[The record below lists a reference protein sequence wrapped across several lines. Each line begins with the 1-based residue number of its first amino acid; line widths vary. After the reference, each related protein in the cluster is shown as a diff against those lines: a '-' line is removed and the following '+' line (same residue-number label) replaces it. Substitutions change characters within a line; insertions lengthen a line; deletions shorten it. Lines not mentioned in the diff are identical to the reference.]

1 MRQQVVD
8 SECDSCHRTA
18 RQPLSSGI
26 KNGRYVLPKGWMHV
40 EGNTNNHTVF
50 EVDLCT
56 ECKQAVME
64 SVGKGR
70 RLRAVSESESA

>member
-8 SECDSCHRTA
+8 SECDSCHRTEREA
-18 RQPLSSGI
+18 LASGI
-26 KNGRYVLPKGWMHV
+26 KNGNYVLPKGWMHV
-40 EGNTNNHTVF
+40 EGFTGKHSVF
-50 EVDLCT
+50 EIDLCT

-70 RLRAVSESESA
+70 VLRAVSESA

>member
-8 SECDSCHRTA
+8 SECDSCHRTDQ
-18 RQPLSSGI
+18 QPLATGMRR
-26 KNGRYVLPKGWMHV
+26 GHYVLPKGWMHV
-40 EGNTNNHTVF
+40 QGVTSNHTVF

-56 ECKQAVME
+56 ECKMAVME

-70 RLRAVSESESA
+70 RLRAVSESA

>member
-8 SECDSCHRTA
+8 SECDSCHREE
-18 RQPLSSGI
+18 RQSLATGMSRG
-26 KNGRYVLPKGWMHV
+26 KYVLPKGWMHV
-40 EGNTNNHTVF
+40 AGFTSGHTVF
-50 EVDLCT
+50 ELDLCT

-70 RLRAVSESESA
+70 RLRAVSESA

>member
-8 SECDSCHRTA
+8 SECDSCHRA
-18 RQPLSSGI
+18 EQHPLDTSKKRG
-26 KNGRYVLPKGWMHV
+26 GYTLPKGWMHV
-40 EGNTNNHTVF
+40 EGFTDRHSVF

-56 ECKQAVME
+56 ECKRTVLE

-70 RLRAVSESESA
+70 SLRAVSDSA

>member
-8 SECDSCHRTA
+8 SECDSCHRTDQ
-18 RQPLSSGI
+18 QPLSTGVRR
-26 KNGRYVLPKGWMHV
+26 GEYVLPKGWMHV
-40 EGNTNNHTVF
+40 EGFTSSHVVF
-50 EVDLCT
+50 GVVLCT

-70 RLRAVSESESA
+70 WLRAVSESA